1 MSETNEKSYDCMM
14 TMSISDS
21 AKYLGISRKTVYQ
34 LIEFGE
40 IRVVKQGKATRVD
53 KKSLDEFRNS
63 GKSA

>member
-1 MSETNEKSYDCMM
+1 MSEKNKEPYDGMIA
-14 TMSISDS
+14 MSISDT

-53 KKSLDEFRNS
+53 KKSLDAFRNS

>member
-1 MSETNEKSYDCMM
+1 MSEKNKETYDGMIA
-14 TMSISDS
+14 MSISDT

>member
-1 MSETNEKSYDCMM
+1 MSEKNKKPYDGMIA
-14 TMSISDS
+14 MSISDT

-40 IRVVKQGKATRVD
+40 IRVVKQGKATRLD
-53 KKSLDEFRNS
+53 KKSLDDFRNS